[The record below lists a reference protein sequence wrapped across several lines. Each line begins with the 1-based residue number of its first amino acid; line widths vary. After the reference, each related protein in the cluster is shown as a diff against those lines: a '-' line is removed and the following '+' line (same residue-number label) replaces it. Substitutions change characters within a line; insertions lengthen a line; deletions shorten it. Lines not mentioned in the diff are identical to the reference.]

1 MRKLL
6 MASAA
11 ILGATGGIALAQT
24 AAPSQGQLSA
34 PYGAGPAANNNMN
47 NWGVAN
53 TPSGSAAAG
62 PLSTLYAPNTD
73 AVPAPGQIVIRFN
86 GRVNVVAEANYSNAN
101 TAVTAGGIYKVNPLQ
116 FGQFMRLYPAFDG
129 TAANGLHYGAAIELR
144 QNFVSG
150 TWPGFPNGN
159 TAPSTTASAAS
170 PSAQSSGSTVFVR
183 RAFAYFSGDQFGL
196 VRIGMGDGV
205 LGLFDPCIF
214 VSGCWDAGS
223 GNLGGGDV
231 QSLGTQAAQAIAFPF
246 LETQGAEYDNTK
258 IVYLSPQFFG
268 FDFGAQF
275 ATSQGNGYSM
285 SGNGVSCVQAGP
297 QCVAVTSG
305 SDPSRWYNQVGFGLR
320 YMHNFG
326 PVDFKAYGFYET
338 ASKENQTAG
347 VVGTGVISKAKG
359 GWNGTYDNLNFYKAG
374 VAVTAMNITAAVDYI
389 GGDINNQLGM
399 RPDGGA
405 QMNAFIVGLTYA
417 NGPITLG
424 INYENIQDQGSQL
437 LVGVSQRHQ
446 YATSMGGAYKVAP
459 GFQVYAEYDYQYRHQ
474 GGFNFLTGA
483 TGATQDTQS
492 NTFMLGTVMNW

>member
-1 MRKLL
+1 

-24 AAPSQGQLSA
+24 AAPTQGQLSA

-73 AVPAPGQIVIRFN
+73 AVPAPGQIVIRLN

-101 TAVTAGGIYKVNPLQ
+101 TAVTAGGIYKVNPLA
-116 FGQFMRLYPAFDG
+116 FGQFMRLYPGFDG

-150 TWPGFPNGN
+150 TWSGFSAAAPGG
-159 TAPSTTASAAS
+159 TTGAAS
-170 PSAQSSGSTVFVR
+170 PSSQSSGSTVFVR

-196 VRIGMGDGV
+196 VRLGMGDGV

-231 QSLGTQAAQAIAFPF
+231 QSLGTQAAQGIAFPF

-275 ATSQGNGYSM
+275 ATSQGNGYSAG
-285 SGNGVSCVQAGP
+285 GNGVTCNQAGP
-297 QCVAVTSG
+297 ACINVTSG
-305 SDPSRWYNQVGFGLR
+305 ADPTRWYNQVGFGLR
-320 YMHNFG
+320 YMHSFG
-326 PVDFKAYGFYET
+326 PVDLKAYGFYET

-347 VVGTGVISKAKG
+347 AIAKTTK
-359 GWNGTYDNLNFYKAG
+359 WNGTYDNLNFYKAG

-389 GGDINNQLGM
+389 GGDINNQLSM
-399 RPDGGA
+399 RPTGGA

-424 INYENIQDQGSQL
+424 INYENIQDQGSAAL
-437 LVGVSQRHQ
+437 TGISQRHQ

-474 GGFNFLTGA
+474 GGYDFTLATTGP
-483 TGATQDTQS
+483 TRDVQS